1 MKCPTDKTSI
11 ALLVLAVIAIAAAAL
26 IYLWGVGQPD
36 REEHLSPTDTFVT
49 FVKAF
54 NARDVDAMYAC
65 FSSKVRAQHPKVE
78 MEGFL
83 ERAQTVGSR
92 MVGWVYSEENVADG
106 VAALMV
112 RVKTIPSFEWGA
124 DYSLILFVWE
134 AGGWRIDEWVSVDGE
149 DQLELPVRAFPVR
162 TGPGW

>member
-1 MKCPTDKTSI
+1 ME
-11 ALLVLAVIAIAAAAL
+11 
-26 IYLWGVGQPD
+26 QPD
-36 REEHLSPTDTFVT
+36 REEHLSPTDTFVA

-54 NARDVDAMYAC
+54 NARDVDAVYAC
-65 FSSKVRAQHPKVE
+65 FSSKVRAQYPKVE
-78 MEGFL
+78 VEGFL

-92 MVGWVYSEENVADG
+92 MVGWVYSEKDVTDG

-124 DYSLILFVWE
+124 DISLITFVWE
-134 AGGWRIDEWVSVDGE
+134 AGEWHIDEWVSVDGE

-162 TGPGW
+162 TEPGW